1 MQIIRNIIISAGVCL
16 IGLLFVACSG
26 SPQSAQVSQAT
37 IEVTAIDPIAIESSA
52 IEATAT
58 KKPTIKVTASQ
69 TRTPSM
75 PSPTRRPTNT
85 AGPSP
90 TSNITPVSD
99 LLGLP
104 TTLTTSPRSEQT
116 GSTARIVLTS
126 PDGRYQV
133 SVIYETGP
141 KIPNDETGFDIL
153 DEEQVRS
160 YRFPYKFSDFVFSP
174 DSRQLA
180 FQVYLNQENYAV
192 LIVDL
197 EDGVLR
203 QAFHS
208 SQWPNYTRRK
218 LFGLQEWNAAGIVL
232 RIIDMDVGNQTA
244 NYELFDPTSLEFETI
259 GSGYPWET
267 KMSHNAQLVM
277 QTRLREHPRPHD
289 SFDTDLFL
297 IDRENNSEQ
306 FIDEGVIIF
315 VGGFSS
321 DDRYFVYI
329 HSAMSSDEK
338 DRIKLLELDTMTSKE
353 LVLDRSLGSLRS
365 VEWYGNEQKLLL
377 TISPKDGVLKYVVPI
392 DHFDLDHMTPF
403 STP

>member
-1 MQIIRNIIISAGVCL
+1 MQTIRNIIISIGVCL

-37 IEVTAIDPIAIESSA
+37 PEATAIERSA
-52 IEATAT
+52 SEATAT

-69 TRTPSM
+69 TRTASM

-85 AGPSP
+85 AGSSP
-90 TSNITPVSD
+90 TLNTKPVAD

-133 SVIYETGP
+133 SVI
-141 KIPNDETGFDIL
+141 DETGFDIL
-153 DEEQVRS
+153 DEERVRS

-174 DSRQLA
+174 DSDQLA
-180 FQVYLNQENYAV
+180 FQVYLNIENYAV

-244 NYELFDPTSLEFETI
+244 NYELFDPTRLAFETI

-338 DRIKLLELDTMTSKE
+338 DRIKLLELDTLEAKE
-353 LVLDRSLGSLRS
+353 LVLEQGRLGSI
-365 VEWYGNEQKLLL
+365 EWYGEEQAQQLLL
-377 TISPKDGVLKYVVPI
+377 TVEHEGELIKYVVPI
-392 DHFDLDHMTPF
+392 DNFDLDHLTPL